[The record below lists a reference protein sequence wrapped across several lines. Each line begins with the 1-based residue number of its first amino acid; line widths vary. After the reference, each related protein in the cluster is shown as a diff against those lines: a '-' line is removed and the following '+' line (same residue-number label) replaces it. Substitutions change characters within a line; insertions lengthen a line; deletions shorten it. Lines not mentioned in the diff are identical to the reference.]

1 VLVVPVFNKHAAITA
16 VIIAVN
22 KQPAPAHSHR
32 GSGGLSAVG
41 AAASSSAGHGG
52 AAHFSEQDQSM
63 VEFIAL
69 LAGSTIENALLFDEA
84 VTRRNQ
90 TETLLQITELMASE
104 VDTAKVMRRMI
115 EASYLLISAE
125 RITLFMIDADKEE
138 LVAVSR
144 GNAHAAHAGS
154 GLAAHPGA
162 RLSMNRGILGFCA
175 TSGKPVNCMDARKDW
190 RFDSEVDSSADC
202 PTISLLVVPVTDHLS
217 RPIAVIQAV
226 NKRVSPFASA
236 ASAPITGGSA
246 AFTVLLSSPSFE
258 ARRLSMG
265 GAGGGSGVSASSV
278 SHSSPSAASASAA
291 SQLYYFTKDEQA
303 LLQSMAV
310 STGTFLRKN
319 KLYQEA
325 IATRKKT
332 EALLQISELMSADLQ
347 SDKIMAKIVQAAYM
361 LVSCE
366 YILLYM
372 VDEDAGEL
380 VCEVGKD
387 GSKGSRIPLGHGVAG
402 HTALTGRS
410 LNITDA
416 QNDW

>member
-1 VLVVPVFNKHAAITA
+1 MITNAI
-16 VIIAVN
+16 VHMIM
-22 KQPAPAHSHR
+22 
-32 GSGGLSAVG
+32 SA
-41 AAASSSAGHGG
+41 S
-52 AAHFSEQDQSM
+52 
-63 VEFIAL
+63 
-69 LAGSTIENALLFDEA
+69 
-84 VTRRNQ
+84 
-90 TETLLQITELMASE
+90 
-104 VDTAKVMRRMI
+104 
-115 EASYLLISAE
+115 
-125 RITLFMIDADKEE
+125 
-138 LVAVSR
+138 
-144 GNAHAAHAGS
+144 
-154 GLAAHPGA
+154 LAAHPGV

-246 AFTVLLSSPSFE
+246 AFTELLSSPSFE

-265 GAGGGSGVSASSV
+265 GGGGGSGVSASSV
-278 SHSSPSAASASAA
+278 SHSSPAAASASAD